1 MPNLLRAL
9 TRKRRAEAAAAAAEL
24 LALQERIKEQKRQIR
39 ALEKVAGHLMQ
50 QRGALPL
57 PPNTLRLHVGRVDH
71 AANFWGQGFDSSQRV
86 LEVFGEDP
94 GGPVLDWG
102 CGSGR
107 TLNWLRG
114 VGTWDR
120 WYRGC
125 DVDRH
130 AIKWLRQQGIA
141 TVAVCGDEPPLPYPD
156 ESFNG
161 LFCFS
166 VLTHIPPQ
174 RHADWY
180 ADIRRVLR
188 PGGRAY
194 ITVHG
199 DWNII
204 NGKVFTEAER
214 QAYAERGCHWS
225 ERAGHYK
232 HAATVSRAFTERAL
246 GEGWEIE
253 SYREVGYHS
262 MDDLVVRR
270 L

>member
-1 MPNLLRAL
+1 MSKLLRAL
-9 TRKRRAEAAAAAAEL
+9 THKRGPAPAQGAEVE
-24 LALQERIKEQKRQIR
+24 ALERVRQEQKRQIR
-39 ALEKVAGHLMQ
+39 ALEKVAGHLLQ

-57 PPNTLRLHVGRVDH
+57 PPTSLRVRVGRVEH
-71 AANFWGQGFDSSQRV
+71 AGNFWAQGLDSSQRV
-86 LEVFGEDP
+86 LEVFGADP

-107 TLNWLRG
+107 TLSWLRG

-120 WYRGC
+120 WWRGS

-141 TVAVCGDEPPLPYPD
+141 SVVVCGDEPPLPYPD

-174 RHADWY
+174 LHAAWY

-199 DWNII
+199 DWNMS
-204 NGKVFTEAER
+204 NGKGFTEADR
-214 QAYAERGCHWS
+214 QAYAASGCHWS
-225 ERAGHYK
+225 EREGHYK

-246 GEGWEIE
+246 GPGWEVE
-253 SYREVGYHS
+253 SYREAGYHS
-262 MDDLVVRR
+262 MDDLIVRR